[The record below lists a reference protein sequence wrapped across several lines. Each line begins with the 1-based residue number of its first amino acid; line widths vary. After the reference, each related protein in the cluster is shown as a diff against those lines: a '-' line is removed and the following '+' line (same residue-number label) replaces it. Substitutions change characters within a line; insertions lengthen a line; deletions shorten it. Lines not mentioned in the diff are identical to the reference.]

1 MKYIQLNNTKLAR
14 IALGCDHYGET
25 IPESVAN
32 KQLDIY
38 LNSGGNLLDTA
49 HVYGQ
54 DTVGGPSSSEQLL
67 GRYLK
72 ANRNRKDVVLVS
84 KGCHPPKEDM
94 HASRINHRAMVE
106 DISRSLDNLKTDS
119 LDIWF
124 FHRDDPEMPA
134 DEIIDMAQHLID
146 KKLVKYL
153 GASNWTH
160 RRIAQANAW
169 ANERKKT
176 PFSISQIQWSLAHCT
191 PEQWGDDTL
200 VYMTEEARLWYE
212 EQQMPVMAFSPQAKG
227 FFSKMIAGVGET
239 LSDRAKRR
247 FVTDLNLSRV
257 PRVRALAEELGVT
270 PAAVVIAYI
279 TSQKNPSIAIAGSSK
294 VEQITDTLNGAD
306 LTLTE
311 EQLAYLVGESSKR

>member
-1 MKYIQLNNTKLAR
+1 MKYIQLDETELAQ

-25 IPESVAN
+25 ISESVAN

-38 LNSGGNLLDTA
+38 LDAGGNLLDTA

-54 DTVGGPSSSEQLL
+54 DVVGGSSSSEQLL

-72 ANRNRKDVVLVS
+72 TNRNRKDVVLVS
-84 KGCHPPKEDM
+84 KGCHPPKDDM
-94 HASRINHRAMVE
+94 YASRINHQAMVE
-106 DISRSLDNLKTDS
+106 DISRTLDNLDTDY

-124 FHRDDPEMPA
+124 FHRDDPAMPS
-134 DEIIDMAQHLID
+134 DEIIDMAQYLID
-146 KKLVKYL
+146 KKLVKHL

-160 RRIAQANAW
+160 PRIAEANAW
-169 ANERKKT
+169 AKEKKKT
-176 PFSISQIQWSLAHCT
+176 QFSISQIQWSLAHCT
-191 PEQWGDDTL
+191 PKQWGDDTL
-200 VYMTEEARLWYE
+200 VCMTEKARLWYE
-212 EQQMPVMAFSPQAKG
+212 EQKMPVMAFSPQAKG

-239 LSDRAKRR
+239 LSERAKRR
-247 FVTDLNLSRV
+247 FATDVNLSRV
-257 PRVRALAEELGVT
+257 PHVRTLAGELGVS

-279 TSQKNPSIAIAGSSK
+279 TSQKNPSVAIAGSSK

-311 EQLAYLVGESSKR
+311 EQLAFLVGK